1 MLLWLAL
8 AVLLV
13 AIVGGLA
20 FAVSR
25 GLALWRDIKRGSATL
40 GAELALIG
48 DGSLQIEHHLEAAEA
63 SSGRLHESMDRLAL
77 SRARLE
83 IQLAAVHEARAQVR
97 RVFWFVPG
105 I

>member
-1 MLLWLAL
+1 MLFWLGL

-13 AIVGGLA
+13 GIVSGLG

-25 GLALWRDIKRGSATL
+25 GLALWRDIKRSSATL
-40 GAELALIG
+40 GAELASIG
-48 DGSLQIEHHLEAAEA
+48 DGSVQIERHLAAAEA
-63 SSGRLHESMDRLAL
+63 SSGRLQASMDRLAL